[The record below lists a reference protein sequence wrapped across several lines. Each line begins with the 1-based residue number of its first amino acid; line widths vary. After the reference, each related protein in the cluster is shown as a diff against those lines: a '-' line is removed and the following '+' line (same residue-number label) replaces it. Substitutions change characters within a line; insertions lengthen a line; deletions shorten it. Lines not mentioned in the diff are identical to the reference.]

1 MTLKAHFLAAALLA
15 TCAGVLSGASDAWPD
30 QPQGNPQVFQTRSKI
45 FLPSR

>member
-15 TCAGVLSGASDAWPD
+15 ACAGVLSGDAWPD
-30 QPQGNPQVFQTRSKI
+30 QPQCNPQVFQTRSKI